1 MICHHSAH
9 RGTTNRARG
18 RSTLPSCAH
27 HGNSPKI
34 LNVLSKHSA
43 GRARTIPRAIL
54 VALALLAWLAVGG
67 FGGIAQGKLSQVQEN
82 DQAAFLPSSAEST
95 QASQVIEQFSVDDA
109 LPALLVVTA
118 DDGGQLTQE
127 QIGAVGQWAEGVP
140 DLELPGGT
148 PMTEVL
154 SSEEVPVIPSED
166 GLAVLVPV
174 SLAADQADEQVGGE
188 RAALALVDTLRE
200 QAEAPLADAG
210 LTGWVTGPAAGVAD
224 LVSAFA
230 GIDGILLAVALVVV
244 LIILAVVYRSPI
256 LPIVVIATALFA
268 LCLAALVIVPLA
280 GSGTLLLNG
289 QSQGILS
296 ILVIGAAT
304 DYSLLLV
311 ARYRE
316 ELGRHEHPAAAMRV
330 AWRATLEPIA
340 ASAGTVIVGLLCL
353 LLSDLRSNSSL
364 GPVAAIG
371 IASALL
377 GALTFLPAVLLVAG
391 RRSRAM
397 FWPSRPK
404 YQVAQT
410 DAEPARRGL
419 WHRVADL
426 VTRRAR
432 PVWVSTAIVLAIV
445 AGFATTLQAHG
456 TSDNDVFLGEV
467 ESVDGQ
473 EVLAEHFD
481 VGTVEPVEIVT
492 TAEAGEDV
500 VAAAED
506 VPGVTSASLVTDDDD
521 QVREVD
527 GHVLV
532 EAITADAAESQEVLS
547 VVTDLRE
554 TVREVDPG
562 ALVGGTAAERLDTQD
577 TAARDLRV
585 IVPVVLIVIALMLML
600 LLRALVAPLVL
611 LAANVLSFAT
621 AMGLSA
627 IMFNHVFGFPG
638 ADATVPLYGFV
649 FLVALGIDYSIF
661 LMTRVREESLHL
673 GTRPG
678 VGHGLA
684 TTGGVITSAGLV
696 LAATFSA
703 LWVIPLLF
711 LAQLAFIVAA
721 GVLIDTFI
729 VRSLLVPGLVHD
741 LGRRTWWPWA
751 RRIPADG

>member
-1 MICHHSAH
+1 MA
-9 RGTTNRARG
+9 ARG
-18 RSTLPSCAH
+18 RT
-27 HGNSPKI
+27 
-34 LNVLSKHSA
+34 V
-43 GRARTIPRAIL
+43 PRAIL
-54 VALALLAWLAVGG
+54 VALALVAWLAIGG
-67 FGGIAQGKLSQVQEN
+67 FGGIAQGQLSQVQEN
-82 DQAAFLPSSAEST
+82 DQAAFLPESAEST
-95 QASQVIEQFSVDDA
+95 QASEIIAEFSVDDA
-109 LPALLVVTA
+109 LPALLVIEPA
-118 DDGGQLTQE
+118 DGGEVTQE
-127 QIGAVGQWAEGVP
+127 QIAAVSQWAEAVP
-140 DLELPGGT
+140 DLELPDGST
-148 PMTEVL
+148 IAEVL
-154 SSEEVPVIPSED
+154 SSDQVPVVPSED
-166 GLAVLVPV
+166 GQALLVPV
-174 SLAADQADEQVGGE
+174 SLAADQANVQIGE
-188 RAALALVDTLRE
+188 DRAAIVVVETLRE
-200 QAEAPLADAG
+200 ESAQSLADAG

-230 GIDGILLAVALVVV
+230 GIDGILLGVALLVV

-256 LPIVVIATALFA
+256 LPIAVIATALFA

-280 GSGTLLLNG
+280 ESGTLLLNG

-316 ELGRHEHPAAAMRV
+316 ELARHEHPAAAMRV

-371 IASALL
+371 IVSAVA

-391 RRSRAM
+391 SKARVM
-397 FWPSRPK
+397 FWPSRPQ
-404 YQVAQT
+404 YTGTEPAHL
-410 DAEPARRGL
+410 AEPARRGL
-419 WHRVADL
+419 WQRVADL
-426 VTRRAR
+426 VSRRAR
-432 PVWVSTAIVLAIV
+432 LVWVTTAIVLAVV
-445 AGFATTLQAHG
+445 AGFATTLQASG
-456 TSDNDVFLGEV
+456 TGDNDVFLGEV
-467 ESVDGQ
+467 ESVDG
-473 EVLAEHFD
+473 EAVLAEHFD

-492 TAEAGEDV
+492 SADAGEDV
-500 VAAAED
+500 LAVAED
-506 VPGVTSASLVTDDDD
+506 VAGVESASFVTDEQD
-521 QVREVD
+521 QVREID
-527 GHVLV
+527 SRVLV
-532 EAITADAAESQEVLS
+532 EVVTEESAESQEVLTT
-547 VVTDLRE
+547 VTDLR
-554 TVREVDPG
+554 TAVHQVDSE
-562 ALVGGTAAERLDTQD
+562 ALVGGTAAERLDTQE
-577 TAARDLRV
+577 TAARDLQV

-600 LLRALVAPLVL
+600 LLRAIVAPLVL

-627 IMFNHVFGFPG
+627 LMFNHVFDFPG

-661 LMTRVREESLHL
+661 LMTRVREESLQQ
-673 GTRPG
+673 GTRAG
-678 VGHGLA
+678 VNRGLA
-684 TTGGVITSAGLV
+684 ATGGVITSAGLV

-741 LGRRTWWPWA
+741 IGRRSWWPWA
-751 RRIPADG
+751 KRIPAD